1 MVQAACPQCAH
12 KITVDD
18 ARAPERPFG
27 VKCPKCQTTVRFPGR
42 AAGSAPAARPAAA
55 PAAVPAAAAASAALP
70 AASADGTAPA
80 AASEDVRGGVAA
92 PLRRAMGEGD
102 SGQGRKVLVALP
114 DRSLAAALTHPLTRL
129 GYTSEV
135 LDSPEEG
142 GRMLEDGIFDVV
154 IASHASAVPGR
165 SETLYQRITRLPPAT
180 RRRIFLVLVGD
191 EYKTGDGVQA
201 FAVQADLVVNP
212 RDAAAVEAPLLNSM
226 AERSRL
232 YQAFND
238 ARRRH
243 EAAGGD

>member
-1 MVQAACPQCAH
+1 MVQGACPQCAH

-18 ARAPERPFG
+18 ARAPDRPFA
-27 VKCPKCQTTVRFPGR
+27 VKCPKCQATVRFPGR
-42 AAGSAPAARPAAA
+42 VAGAAPAASPAAA
-55 PAAVPAAAAASAALP
+55 PPAATPAAAPPDGPVPAAAPSAAFR
-70 AASADGTAPA
+70 DG
-80 AASEDVRGGVAA
+80 VVAQ
-92 PLRRAMGEGD
+92 LRREMGQGD

-114 DRSLAAALTHPLTRL
+114 DRSLAGTLTQPLTRL
-129 GYTSEV
+129 GYAAEV
-135 LDSPEEG
+135 LDTPDEG

-154 IASHASAVPGR
+154 IATRASAVPGR
-165 SETLYQRITRLPPAT
+165 SETLYQRVTRLSPAT

-191 EYKTGDGVQA
+191 EYKTGDGIQA
-201 FAVQADLVVNP
+201 FAAQADLVVNP
-212 RDAAAVEAPLLNSM
+212 HDAAGVEAPLLNSM

>member
-1 MVQAACPQCAH
+1 VQAACPQCAH

-27 VKCPKCQTTVRFPGR
+27 VKCPKCQTSVRFPGR
-42 AAGSAPAARPAAA
+42 VAGSTPAASPAAA
-55 PAAVPAAAAASAALP
+55 PPAVAAPAAPSAASPDGAAP
-70 AASADGTAPA
+70 AASPSA
-80 AASEDVRGGVAA
+80 DVRGGAVAQ
-92 PLRRAMGEGD
+92 LRREMGQGE

-114 DRSLAAALTHPLTRL
+114 DRSLAATLTHPLTRL
-129 GYTSEV
+129 GYTAEV
-135 LDSPEEG
+135 LDSPDEG

-154 IASHASAVPGR
+154 IAGGASVVPGR
-165 SETLYQRITRLPPAT
+165 SETLHQRITRLPPAT

-191 EYKTGDGVQA
+191 EYKTGDGLQA
-201 FAVQADLVVNP
+201 FALQADLVVNP
-212 RDAAAVEAPLLNSM
+212 RDAAGVEAPLLNAM
-226 AERSRL
+226 ADRSRL